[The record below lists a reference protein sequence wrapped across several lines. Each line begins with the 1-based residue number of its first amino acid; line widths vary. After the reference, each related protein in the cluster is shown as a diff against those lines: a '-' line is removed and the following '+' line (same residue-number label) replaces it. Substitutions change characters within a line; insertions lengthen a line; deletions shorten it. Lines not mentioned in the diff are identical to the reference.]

1 MPIRINLLAEAQAA
15 EEERRKDPVKRG
27 IYIGAFLTTLV
38 LLWAATLQFKVMGA
52 KRQLTGLEANWK
64 AIEKSYQAA
73 VDAKRRSME
82 AESKLAAL
90 HQMTTNRF
98 LWGNVLNAFQQT
110 LMTVEDI
117 QVVRVKTDQS
127 YTVTE
132 ATPTR
137 TNKTVV
143 VVGKPAAATEKI
155 AMIIEAK
162 DTSRPSGRQ
171 VNQFKESMASVAF
184 FKDNLAK
191 TNGVILTSRSAPQV
205 DPAGN
210 QFIMFGIKC
219 SFPEKVR

>member
-27 IYIGAFLTTLV
+27 IYAGVFLVILV
-38 LLWAATLQFKVMGA
+38 LLWAATLQFKVMGS
-52 KRQLTGLEANWK
+52 KRRLNGLEANWK
-64 AIEKSYQAA
+64 AIEKDYQAA

-82 AESKLAAL
+82 AESKLSAL

-110 LMTVEDI
+110 LTTVDDV
-117 QVVRVKTDQS
+117 QVVRVKTDQT
-127 YTVTE
+127 YIVTE
-132 ATPTR
+132 ATPTK

-143 VVGKPAAATEKI
+143 VVGKPGAATEKI
-155 AMIIEAK
+155 TMIVEAK
-162 DTSRPSGRQ
+162 DTSSPSGRQ
-171 VNQFKESMASVAF
+171 VNQFKESMANVAF
-184 FKDNLAK
+184 FKDNLTK
-191 TNGVILTSRSAPQV
+191 TNGVLLTSRSAPQV

-210 QFIMFGIKC
+210 QFVMFGIKC